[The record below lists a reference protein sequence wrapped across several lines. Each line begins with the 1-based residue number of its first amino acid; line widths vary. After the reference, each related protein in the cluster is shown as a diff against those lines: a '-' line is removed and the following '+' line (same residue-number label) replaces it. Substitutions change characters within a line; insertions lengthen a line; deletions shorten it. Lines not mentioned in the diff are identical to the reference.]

1 MVYYYGLH
9 CGLLRVPTRSL
20 RAGPSSDFTP
30 YRSRSSAIKL
40 RRVGCA
46 GGLLRAGLLMGCSP
60 VLVAGWLLRVTHS
73 RVISGCLTRGLL
85 TAYSR
90 SGFSR
95 SGLSLWVVSSLG
107 YPCPCLSPPSL
118 PSLRVT
124 AVTDTKG
131 VKAAFDR
138 SVTVGVHYHLGGF
151 MLYGLLCI

>member
-1 MVYYYGLH
+1 ML
-9 CGLLRVPTRSL
+9 
-20 RAGPSSDFTP
+20 AG
-30 YRSRSSAIKL
+30 YLGRGVLI
-40 RRVGCA
+40 
-46 GGLLRAGLLMGCSP
+46 GCSP

-73 RVISGCLTRGLL
+73 WAISGCLTRGLL
-85 TAYSR
+85 TAY
-90 SGFSR
+90 SR

>member
-1 MVYYYGLH
+1 MGYSL
-9 CGLLRVPTRSL
+9 PTLALGSL
-20 RAGPSSDFTP
+20 A
-30 YRSRSSAIKL
+30 L
-40 RRVGCA
+40 
-46 GGLLRAGLLMGCSP
+46 
-60 VLVAGWLLRVTHS
+60 
-73 RVISGCLTRGLL
+73 GCL
-85 TAYSR
+85 
-90 SGFSR
+90 

-151 MLYGLLCI
+151 M